1 MKDIIRELSLKA
13 LKRFANGGDGQADLL
28 MQIEDL
34 QKTLEIRTKE
44 NEEHLTEVR
53 EERDHWLAQYDEIKF
68 AAEFLMSYAKN
79 DVPMLAEQCDWEVG
93 KITLPEEVGTYYFNP
108 AIIQEP
114 SGQILLFTRRCRNK
128 REKDEDVYLEKNDI
142 VVFELT
148 KDLGAIKK
156 ALLNLTSH
164 MPGEQFED
172 PRIVKFGDKYGL
184 SCCTFVP
191 FKSYAHQAMFVLDK
205 QFLNVARF
213 DPIYGNNYAQ
223 AMVNDGHEKNWLYFV
238 HDNTPHMVYS
248 ANPHVVVRMNGRLE
262 KEAEYVTDE
271 FNPLWKFG
279 EVRGGSNPILVDG
292 LYWTFFHSSLPW
304 INKKRRYYMGAYAF
318 EAKAPFRI
326 VRMTT
331 LPLLTGTNQ
340 QDWWPGLPAV
350 VFPCGAFY
358 DSAKNHFVVSYGIN
372 DVDCG
377 YIKLPLADMLEV
389 TKVIRPKRDVVTPEK
404 PIKLD
409 DVLDPIPQRH
419 KLKRNKK
426 TKYDKL
432 AERLNEDP
440 EIGPE
445 ESAGGKYGG
454 LDDKR

>member
-1 MKDIIRELSLKA
+1 MKDIIRSLSIKA

-79 DVPMLAEQCDWEVG
+79 DVPKLVEQCDWEVG

-114 SGQILLFTRRCRNK
+114 SGQILLFARRCRNK

-172 PRIVKFGDKYGL
+172 PRVVKFGDKYGL

-248 ANPHVVVRMNGRLE
+248 ANPHVVVRLNGRLE

-409 DVLDPIPQRH
+409 EVLDPIPQRH